1 MKSRGG
7 NYMNFKMLIQSLEA
21 EVDIYKK
28 FEEIEET
35 KTSAIVNG
43 DIEKLDEIL
52 TVEQMLHMKV
62 QSLEKKRIETM
73 RNLNLDGKTL
83 IDVIE
88 LAESEDKEKLSE
100 IYDELNFYI
109 DSIKQ
114 INEYNTKLVKS
125 RLDIISVVTEYLK
138 EPAYKAPH
146 NMGNF
151 TKITGKLTY
160 GKDAKVSNHANE
172 FEPAIIRKRV

>member
-1 MKSRGG
+1 
-7 NYMNFKMLIQSLEA
+7 MNFETLIQSLEA

-28 FEEIEET
+28 FEDIEET
-35 KTSAIVNG
+35 KTAAIVGG

-52 TVEQMLHMKV
+52 NTEQMLHMKV

-73 RNLNLDGKTL
+73 KNLNLDGKTL
-83 IDVIE
+83 TYVIE
-88 LAESEDKEKLSE
+88 LAEGDEKEKLSE

-125 RLDIISVVTEYLK
+125 RLDIISVVTEYLR
-138 EPAYKAPH
+138 EPAYKAPKNIG

-151 TKITGKLTY
+151 NKITGKLTY
-160 GKDAKVSNHANE
+160 GKDAKISSHANE
-172 FEPAIIRKRV
+172 FEPVVIKKRV

>member
-1 MKSRGG
+1 
-7 NYMNFKMLIQSLEA
+7 MNFKTLIQSLEA

-35 KTSAIVNG
+35 KTSAIVSG

-52 TVEQMLHMKV
+52 NTEQMLHMKV
-62 QSLEKKRIETM
+62 QSLEKKRVETM

-83 IDVIE
+83 IYVIE
-88 LAESEDKEKLSE
+88 LAEGEEKEKLSE

-138 EPAYKAPH
+138 EPAAKNPK
-146 NMGNF
+146 NFGNF
-151 TKITGKLTY
+151 AKITGKLTY
-160 GKDAKVSNHANE
+160 GKDAKISANTSDL
-172 FEPAIIRKRV
+172 EPAMIRKRV

>member
-1 MKSRGG
+1 
-7 NYMNFKMLIQSLEA
+7 MNFKMLIQSLES

-35 KTSAIVNG
+35 KTSAIISG

-52 TVEQMLHMKV
+52 NTEQMLHMKV

-83 IDVIE
+83 IYVIE
-88 LAESEDKEKLSE
+88 LAEGEDKEKLTE
-100 IYDELNFYI
+100 IFEELNFYI

-138 EPAYKAPH
+138 EPASKNPKEI
-146 NMGNF
+146 GNF
-151 TKITGKLTY
+151 AKIAGKLTY
-160 GKDAKVSNHANE
+160 GKDAKISANANE
-172 FEPAIIRKRV
+172 LEPAMIRKRI

>member
-1 MKSRGG
+1 
-7 NYMNFKMLIQSLEA
+7 MNFKTLIQSLED

-28 FEEIEET
+28 FEEIEEA
-35 KTSAIVNG
+35 KTSAIVSG

-52 TVEQMLHMKV
+52 NTEQMLHMKV
-62 QSLEKKRIETM
+62 QSLEKKRMEIM

-83 IDVIE
+83 IYVID
-88 LAESEDKEKLSE
+88 LAEGDEKEKLSE

-125 RLDIISVVTEYLK
+125 RLDIISVVTEYLR
-138 EPAYKAPH
+138 EPAYQTPQ
-146 NMGNF
+146 NMSDF
-151 TKITGKLTY
+151 TKITGKLY
-160 GKDAKVSNHANE
+160 SKDAKVSNQASDL
-172 FEPAIIRKRV
+172 EPAIIRKRI

>member
-1 MKSRGG
+1 
-7 NYMNFKMLIQSLEA
+7 MNFKMLIQSLEA

-52 TVEQMLHMKV
+52 TIEQMLHMKV

-83 IDVIE
+83 IYVIE
-88 LAESEDKEKLSE
+88 LAEGAEKEKLTE
-100 IYDELNFYI
+100 IYEELNFYI

-125 RLDIISVVTEYLK
+125 RLDIISVVTEYLR
-138 EPAYKAPH
+138 EPAYKAPK
-146 NMGNF
+146 NIGSIGNF
-151 TKITGKLTY
+151 TKIAGKLTY
-160 GKDAKVSNHANE
+160 GKDAKISTHANE
-172 FEPAIIRKRV
+172 LEPAIIRKRV

>member
-1 MKSRGG
+1 
-7 NYMNFKMLIQSLEA
+7 MNFKTLIQSLEA

-35 KTSAIVNG
+35 KTSAIVSG

-52 TVEQMLHMKV
+52 NTEQMLHMKV
-62 QSLEKKRIETM
+62 QSIERKRIETM
-73 RNLNLDGKTL
+73 RNMNLDGKTL
-83 IDVIE
+83 IYVIE
-88 LAESEDKEKLSE
+88 LAEGEEKEKLSE
-100 IYDELNFYI
+100 IFEELNFYI

-138 EPAYKAPH
+138 EPAIKSPQHAGH
-146 NMGNF
+146 F
-151 TKITGKLTY
+151 SKIAGKLTY
-160 GKDAKVSNHANE
+160 GKDAKISSHASE
-172 FEPAIIRKRV
+172 LEPAMVRKRV

>member
-1 MKSRGG
+1 
-7 NYMNFKMLIQSLEA
+7 MNFKMLIQSLES

-35 KTSAIVNG
+35 KTSAIVSG

-52 TVEQMLHMKV
+52 NTEQMLHMKV
-62 QSLEKKRIETM
+62 QSLERKRIETM
-73 RNLNLDGKTL
+73 KELNLDGKNL
-83 IDVIE
+83 AYVID
-88 LAESEDKEKLSE
+88 LAEGEEKEKLSE
-100 IYDELNFYI
+100 IYEELNFYI

-125 RLDIISVVTEYLK
+125 RLDIISVVTEYLR
-138 EPAYKAPH
+138 EPAYKAPK

-160 GKDAKVSNHANE
+160 GKDAKISSHANE
-172 FEPAIIRKRV
+172 LEPAVIRKRV

>member
-1 MKSRGG
+1 
-7 NYMNFKMLIQSLEA
+7 MNFKALIQSLES

-35 KTSAIVNG
+35 KTTAIVGG

-73 RNLNLDGKTL
+73 RTMNLDGKTL
-83 IDVIE
+83 IYVIE
-88 LAESEDKEKLSE
+88 LAEGEEKEKLSE

-138 EPAYKAPH
+138 EPAYKAPKSIG
-146 NMGNF
+146 NMG
-151 TKITGKLTY
+151 TYAKITGRLTY
-160 GKDAKVSNHANE
+160 GKDAKVSNLANE
-172 FEPAIIRKRV
+172 LEPAIIRKRV